1 MSSLKKSW
9 TIKGRAAKA
18 AQDLNVKRLLNISKG
33 LEIQRNLCYNVYRVK
48 ERKDDPMM
56 TDEELMQLVE
66 EELFNDPFYLEWLE
80 ERAEEAREMEALE
93 ASYRFSEN
101 Y

>member
-1 MSSLKKSW
+1 M
-9 TIKGRAAKA
+9 TM
-18 AQDLNVKRLLNISKG
+18 LNA
-33 LEIQRNLCYNVYRVK
+33 
-48 ERKDDPMM
+48 
-56 TDEELMQLVE
+56 ELMRLVE

-93 ASYRFSEN
+93 ASFHFSEN